1 MTVPCFADPTP
12 FIDPITPGDISIDDP
27 IDGSYSCTMNYSCGN
42 GSGNT
47 QTYTHTDSNNMTI
60 TVANSNCSKPGDT
73 FSHWNVSYCGRPD
86 PVSNSIAHPGES
98 YNISGCST
106 NLAYTLCFTAVYASE
121 TGQNVLTSKPYVDD
135 AVSTRQDK
143 IPAANPSNT
152 NLGET
157 VMTYTDAGNGEI
169 GERELFTGGTYDAA
183 NDADKLITASA
194 LKSAF
199 TLPETQ
205 TTKLVCAN
213 PGTCNLWTITNQTA
227 YGMTPFNP
235 DVSIDGTS
243 ICYRRLDGSA
253 GTNGT
258 NGTCGADTL
267 SYLGADG
274 NKSGKW
280 GVVFP
285 YGDVSGI
292 SVCSTRSGTYSNAAT
307 DAQSTILDGEY
318 TQQAGVGG
326 NAGGYC
332 WCKMEN
338 PSVSAAR
345 WVFRD
350 SYTVSNCARYCANL
364 CAGGCADDLRLSA
377 GFRGAVFGI
386 Q

>member
-1 MTVPCFADPTP
+1 MKRILIGTMAVMMTVPCFAEGGGI
-12 FIDPITPGDISIDDP
+12 FIG
-27 IDGSYSCTMNYSCGN
+27 GSTEGGYSCTINYICGN

-47 QTYTHTDSNNMTI
+47 QTYTHTDANNKTI

-73 FSHWNVSYCGRPD
+73 FSHWNVSYCIHPD

-98 YNISGCST
+98 YNVTGC
-106 NLAYTLCFTAVYASE
+106 LDDVGYALCFTAVYASE

-157 VMTYTDAGNGEI
+157 VMTYTDAGDGEI
-169 GERELFTGGTYDAA
+169 GERELFTGGTYNAA

-235 DVSIDGTS
+235 DVSINGTS
-243 ICYRRLDGSA
+243 QCYRQL
-253 GTNGT
+253 NGDT
-258 NGTCGADTL
+258 GGNGTCGADTL

-292 SVCSTRSGTYSNAAT
+292 SVCSTQSGTYANAAT
-307 DAQSTILDGEY
+307 SEQSAILDSDFA
-318 TQQAGVGG
+318 QQSGVGG
-326 NAGGYC
+326 NIGGNC

-338 PSVSAAR
+338 PTVSGSP
-345 WVFRD
+345 WVFGSD
-350 SYTVSNCARYCANL
+350 YGSTSNCAAGCANL
-364 CAGGCADDLRLSA
+364 CGSGVRYDAVM
-377 GFRGAVFGI
+377 RGAVFGI